1 MSVYYIKCAMTKR
14 EGHLEKGPQNQ
25 VQQCFVVVFL
35 KEGGTFNSTKGR
47 VTVRVGDG
55 GEQGEGV

>member
-1 MSVYYIKCAMTKR
+1 MTKR

-35 KEGGTFNSTKGR
+35 RKAGHSTAPKGESQYEWGT
-47 VTVRVGDG
+47 G